1 MAVYDIH
8 FEADK
13 AEIKS
18 DSKQALTN
26 IADFLKSHSDRHFI
40 IVGHAAGV
48 GDFEAGMELSEKRAK
63 AVLNELITKN
73 GVDKDQLKSYGVDAL
88 CPLASNATDDGK
100 AKNRRVEIVVQ

>member
-1 MAVYDIH
+1 M
-8 FEADK
+8 
-13 AEIKS
+13 
-18 DSKQALTN
+18 
-26 IADFLKSHSDRHFI
+26 
-40 IVGHAAGV
+40 